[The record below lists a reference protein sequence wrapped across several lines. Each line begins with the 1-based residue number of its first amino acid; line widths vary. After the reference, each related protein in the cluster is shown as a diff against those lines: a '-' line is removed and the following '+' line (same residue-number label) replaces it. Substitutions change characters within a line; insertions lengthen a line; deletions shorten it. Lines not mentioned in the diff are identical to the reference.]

1 MQLLNAA
8 PISASAPYK
17 AVAAA
22 PFNTVM
28 LSMLSVLIS
37 VEDILI
43 PSTTYNTSCSPS
55 KSTAALGS
63 KVELVPEITCTPAT
77 LPANAVLKSSCCA
90 LVKADPSTFC
100 CA

>member
-1 MQLLNAA
+1 
-8 PISASAPYK
+8 
-17 AVAAA
+17 
-22 PFNTVM
+22 M

-43 PSTTYNTSCSPS
+43 PSTTYNTSCSPLS
-55 KSTAALGS
+55 LIALGS

-77 LPANAVLKSSCCA
+77 LPANAVLKSSCLV